1 MLNNYTQRY
10 IIIIDIYAKK
20 EKYSALNSIRFS
32 TLKEKY
38 CNLEGRKEPQFSFL
52 FIICVVPSAGPFIV
66 VKCLSEWKISADILT
81 VHTTHANQCVLS
93 KEHWYRE
100 VLILVVPGSG
110 RQGSHWRVSPWG
122 GISDTS
128 FPSRYALRDAG
139 SLPVWEIRLI
149 SIQVLKLNVCREYK
163 ILI

>member
-110 RQGSHWRVSPWG
+110 RQGSKSLKSLSVGRDIRHFFS
-122 GISDTS
+122 ISLCTQRRWLIASVRNQIDQYTG
-128 FPSRYALRDAG
+128 A
-139 SLPVWEIRLI
+139 EIKCLQRI
-149 SIQVLKLNVCREYK
+149 
-163 ILI
+163 